1 MIRVEKLNKTFGKTV
16 ILDNVNLSI
25 EDGKIYGF
33 IGRNA
38 SGKTVLFKILCGF
51 ISPTK
56 GDIIIDGKKIG
67 KDLDFPER
75 CGIIIENPGFIDYL
89 SGFKNL
95 EILASINNIISK
107 KDIEEVMLR
116 VGLDPN
122 NTKSVKKY
130 SLGMRQKLAIAQAIM
145 ERPKILILDEP
156 MNSLDEESVEVIRN
170 ILLDLK
176 KQGVTILISSHIRE
190 DINILCDK
198 VFRISQGVVN
208 EEL

>member
-1 MIRVEKLNKTFGKTV
+1 
-16 ILDNVNLSI
+16 
-25 EDGKIYGF
+25 
-33 IGRNA
+33 
-38 SGKTVLFKILCGF
+38 
-51 ISPTK
+51 
-56 GDIIIDGKKIG
+56 
-67 KDLDFPER
+67 
-75 CGIIIENPGFIDYL
+75 
-89 SGFKNL
+89 
-95 EILASINNIISK
+95 
-107 KDIEEVMLR
+107 MLR